1 MKGGFHFYRNAFLT
15 YFVFLFVC
23 LFGCFTVKES
33 KFRRITDEIKGFG
46 PYDGTRN

>member
-1 MKGGFHFYRNAFLT
+1 MKSSFHFYCNTVLT

-23 LFGCFTVKES
+23 LFGSFTVKES
-33 KFRRITDEIKGFG
+33 KFRRITDETKGFG